1 MAKFKYSALDKDGR
15 ESSGVIESTSESR
28 ARKELSEQGLTVSRL
43 TEVAVQSEKKA
54 AAAKK
59 QRKPIFGT
67 GVTSENVTI
76 FSRQL
81 ATLLKAGL
89 PLLRSL
95 EVIGRQEKNPY
106 FKDIV
111 ENLADAVRTGN
122 KFSDGLQQHPK
133 VFDKLYVN
141 MARAGEAGGVLD
153 VVLDRLATFQEKA
166 MKTTNKVKSAMV
178 YPIVILTVAVAIVVI
193 LMIFVVPQFQKIFS
207 DMLNGAPM
215 PALTQGI
222 INISDFMKE
231 NYIATLGIVVA
242 VIAAFKIFFKTKVG
256 QRLWDIAG
264 LKLPK
269 FGDLVMKSTVARFTR
284 TFGTLLASGVPI
296 LEALN
301 ITRGTIKNSVISDAL
316 VRVHDRVRDGGAPR
330 RSPRPAEDFPHD
342 GDEHGR
348 SRRRNGAALRNAQPH
363 CGQLRRRSRQ
373 RRRRHN
379 VCHRTYHDCLPCGRR
394 RYYRYRPLPP
404 HHSNYPKAHR
414 RLRQAAACT
423 ASELRS
429 FL

>member
-1 MAKFKYSALDKDGR
+1 MAKFKYSALDKEGR
-15 ESSGVIESTSESR
+15 ELSGVLESTSER
-28 ARKELSEQGLTVSRL
+28 TARKELADQGLTVSRIS
-43 TEVAVQSEKKA
+43 EVAIQSEKK

-59 QRKPIFGT
+59 QRKPMFGT

-111 ENLADAVRTGN
+111 DNLADAVRTGN

-133 VFDKLYVN
+133 VFDKLYIN

-178 YPIVILTVAVAIVVI
+178 YPIVILTVALAIVVI

-215 PALTQGI
+215 PALTQTI
-222 INISDFMKE
+222 IDISDFMKQ
-231 NYIATLGIVVA
+231 NYIATLGIV
-242 VIAAFKIFFKTKVG
+242 IAAIAAVKIFFKTKVG
-256 QRLWDIAG
+256 IRLWDIAG
-264 LKLPK
+264 LRLPK

-316 VRVHDRVRDGGAPR
+316 LRVHDRVRDGEPLATPL
-330 RSPRPAEDFPHD
+330 DQQKIFPTMVTSMVEV
-342 GDEHGR
+342 GEET
-348 SRRRNGAALRNAQPH
+348 
-363 CGQLRRRSRQ
+363 GQLSEMLNRIADNYDEEVDNAVGGITS
-373 RRRRHN
+373 
-379 VCHRTYHDCLPCGRR
+379 VIEPIMIVLLAVMVGTIVIALFLPIIQIIQKLTGG
-394 RYYRYRPLPP
+394 
-404 HHSNYPKAHR
+404 
-414 RLRQAAACT
+414 
-423 ASELRS
+423 
-429 FL
+429 

>member
-242 VIAAFKIFFKTKVG
+242 VIAAFKILFKTKVG

-316 VRVHDRVRDGGAPR
+316 VRVHDRVRDGEPLAAPL
-330 RSPRPAEDFPHD
+330 DQQKIFPTMVTSMVEV
-342 GDEHGR
+342 GEET
-348 SRRRNGAALRNAQPH
+348 
-363 CGQLRRRSRQ
+363 GQLSEMLNRIADNYDEEVDNAVGGITS
-373 RRRRHN
+373 
-379 VCHRTYHDCLPCGRR
+379 VIEPIMIVFLAVVVGTIVIALFLPIIQIIQKLTGG
-394 RYYRYRPLPP
+394 
-404 HHSNYPKAHR
+404 
-414 RLRQAAACT
+414 
-423 ASELRS
+423 
-429 FL
+429 

>member
-15 ESSGVIESTSESR
+15 EMSGVLESTSER
-28 ARKELSEQGLTVSRL
+28 TARKELADQGLTVSRIS
-43 TEVAVQSEKKA
+43 EVAIQSEKK

-59 QRKPIFGT
+59 QRKPMFGT

-111 ENLADAVRTGN
+111 DNLADAVRTGN

-178 YPIVILTVAVAIVVI
+178 YPIVILTVALAIVVI

-215 PALTQGI
+215 PALTQTI
-222 INISDFMKE
+222 IDISDFMKQ
-231 NYIATLGIVVA
+231 NYIATLGIVIA
-242 VIAAFKIFFKTKVG
+242 VIAAVKIFFKTKVG
-256 QRLWDIAG
+256 IRLWDIAG
-264 LKLPK
+264 LRLPK

-316 VRVHDRVRDGGAPR
+316 LRVHDRVRDGEPLATPL
-330 RSPRPAEDFPHD
+330 DQQKIFPTMVTSMVEV
-342 GDEHGR
+342 GEET
-348 SRRRNGAALRNAQPH
+348 
-363 CGQLRRRSRQ
+363 GQLAEMLNRIADNYDEEVDNAVGGITS
-373 RRRRHN
+373 
-379 VCHRTYHDCLPCGRR
+379 VIEPIMIVFLAVMVGTIVIALFLPIIQIIQKLTGG
-394 RYYRYRPLPP
+394 
-404 HHSNYPKAHR
+404 
-414 RLRQAAACT
+414 
-423 ASELRS
+423 
-429 FL
+429 

>member
-1 MAKFKYSALDKDGR
+1 MAKFKYSALDKEGR
-15 ESSGVIESTSESR
+15 EMSGVLESTSER
-28 ARKELSEQGLTVSRL
+28 TARKELADQGLTVSRIS
-43 TEVAVQSEKKA
+43 EVAIQSEKK

-59 QRKPIFGT
+59 QRKPMFGT

-111 ENLADAVRTGN
+111 DNLADAVRTGN

-133 VFDKLYVN
+133 VFDKLYIN

-178 YPIVILTVAVAIVVI
+178 YPIVILTVALAIVVI

-215 PALTQGI
+215 PALTQTI
-222 INISDFMKE
+222 IDISDFMKQ
-231 NYIATLGIVVA
+231 NYIATLGIV
-242 VIAAFKIFFKTKVG
+242 IAAIAAVKIFFKTKVG
-256 QRLWDIAG
+256 IRLWDIAG
-264 LKLPK
+264 LRLPK

-316 VRVHDRVRDGGAPR
+316 LRVHDRVRDGEPLATPL
-330 RSPRPAEDFPHD
+330 DQQKIFPTMVTSMVEV
-342 GDEHGR
+342 GEET
-348 SRRRNGAALRNAQPH
+348 
-363 CGQLRRRSRQ
+363 GQLSEMLNRIADNYDEEVDNAVGGITS
-373 RRRRHN
+373 
-379 VCHRTYHDCLPCGRR
+379 VIEPIMIVFLAVMVGTIVIALFLPIIQIIQKLTGG
-394 RYYRYRPLPP
+394 
-404 HHSNYPKAHR
+404 
-414 RLRQAAACT
+414 
-423 ASELRS
+423 
-429 FL
+429 